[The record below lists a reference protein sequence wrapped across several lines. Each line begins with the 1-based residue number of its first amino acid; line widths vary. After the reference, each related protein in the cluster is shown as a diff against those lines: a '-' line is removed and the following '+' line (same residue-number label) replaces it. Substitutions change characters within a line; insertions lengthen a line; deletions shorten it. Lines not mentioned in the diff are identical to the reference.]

1 MDREEAQAAL
11 QMLRK
16 VVAQAKDDTALQNW
30 GMVWMCSAVSN
41 GGGFMATH
49 FLFRAGD
56 EDPWSYVGVWGV
68 VFVLN
73 AIFLVTLKGRSRGAP
88 SFIERQTWAIWNIF
102 IVAMCLAAVA
112 NYIMGLTTLFLPAVA
127 AIIAMMTFAFMGAIM
142 GRWWLLPAAVWGAL
156 ALVMAASPG
165 AQFALFAV
173 AWALTQGGAGYLLHR
188 ARRAARERLNAGV
201 GA

>member
-1 MDREEAQAAL
+1 MDREEAKAAL

-41 GGGFMATH
+41 GGGFFATH
-49 FLFRAGD
+49 LLLRAGD

-68 VFVLN
+68 VFALN
-73 AIFLVTLKGRSRGAP
+73 ALFLVTLKGRGRGAA

-102 IVAMCLAAVA
+102 IVAMCLAAVV
-112 NYIMGLTTLFLPAVA
+112 NYIIGLTTLFLPSVA

-142 GRWWLLPAAVWGAL
+142 GRWWLLPAAAWGVL
-156 ALVMAASPG
+156 ALVMAATPG
-165 AQFALFAV
+165 VQFALFAV
-173 AWALTQGGAGYLLHR
+173 LWAATQGGAGYLLHR
-188 ARRAARERLNAGV
+188 ARRAARQRAAG
-201 GA
+201 ASA